1 MDDGHDGPVE
11 ANGADESFDG
21 PQGSSGP
28 IRRACDACRARK
40 VISFQS
46 FSLEFIISSLL
57 EYAKKLSHQ
66 IRCNRESPCSHC
78 LQAKIQCTHADNKPR
93 EKRTRILITPQYE
106 RKIDLIDRRLDGVI
120 RLLEDLKMNWQPG
133 PPQAAQDKATPPKA
147 TSSMS
152 TPGSGPSHTEATGPV
167 VEGDSSLTAHS
178 AFANQFFQEVISTD
192 ELQDSSLEMRET
204 LDALHHIVHSL
215 KHQTASSEM
224 SYPNARPSNRVAMP
238 PYDLPPIRKSVE
250 VIQAAK
256 AYHSPTI
263 SVYETLCLPAFSE
276 LCLRV
281 YFSQDFSEADFIT
294 TSVGLYY
301 LFFHYAYQA
310 PESSREEYLSYANM
324 CRDNT
329 ETALSNLPLHLPATY
344 EMILALA
351 LGTFYT
357 IEMSKPSLCWTLCS
371 KASELCQTL
380 GYHRAA
386 SMKNDS
392 PEEASRKQALFW
404 GVYMADKGLSL
415 RMGRASSIQDWDIT
429 IPLPKPERSQG
440 PLWHYFTLW
449 VLCARV
455 QGRIYELLYSP
466 ESVTQPDH
474 VRKSRVETLTRELE
488 LVNIKTEEAN
498 IIWVQENEKTIG
510 SQLLLFLSTSDDV
523 LRLSLLTLVHRAAP
537 REKAS
542 PTTFT
547 QDCIKA
553 ARETLARHQDCMNVL
568 EGANS
573 TLFSIYI
580 HWTLLYAPFIP
591 FIVIFCHVIE
601 TQDREDLAR
610 LHAFNA
616 SMQSAPTVSE
626 AAGKVYRLFQVLYSV
641 ALRYVEFRTST
652 PQPDQMEAS
661 AQMDA
666 YLSALGFPSSAP
678 GEPVQASNFIAQ
690 PFGPGGVPGGGLGPG
705 PVDAARTGS
714 PMAWLGNGAAQL
726 DDWLYSNSQMIG
738 MLQEP
743 GFNFP
748 NQNENP

>member
-1 MDDGHDGPVE
+1 MEDGYEGSEGVGELNAADDG
-11 ANGADESFDG
+11 FDG
-21 PQGSSGP
+21 ALGSAGP
-28 IRRACDACRARK
+28 IRRA
-40 VISFQS
+40 
-46 FSLEFIISSLL
+46 
-57 EYAKKLSHQ
+57 

-133 PPQAAQDKATPPKA
+133 PSNPSQQLSPPPKPA
-147 TSSMS
+147 SSMS
-152 TPGSGPSHTEATGPV
+152 TPGSAPSQPEATGPV

-178 AFANQFFQEVISTD
+178 AFANQFFQEVVSTD

-204 LDALHHIVHSL
+204 LDALRHMVHSL
-215 KHQTASSEM
+215 KHQTAASEM
-224 SYPNARPSNRVAMP
+224 SYPNSRPSTRVAIP
-238 PYDLPPIRKSVE
+238 PYDLPHPKIGR
-250 VIQAAK
+250 
-256 AYHSPTI
+256 AYNSGAI
-263 SVYETLCLPAFSE
+263 SIYENLCLPTFSE

-281 YFSQDFSEADFIT
+281 YFSPDFSEADFI
-294 TSVGLYY
+294 VANFGLYY
-301 LFFHYAYQA
+301 LFIHQANQA
-310 PESSREEYLSYANM
+310 PESSRDEYMSYAAM

-351 LGTFYT
+351 LG
-357 IEMSKPSLCWTLCS
+357 
-371 KASELCQTL
+371 
-380 GYHRAA
+380 
-386 SMKNDS
+386 
-392 PEEASRKQALFW
+392 ALFW
-404 GVYMADKGLSL
+404 GVYMADKGLAL

-429 IPLPKPERSQG
+429 IPLPKPERSRG

-466 ESVTQPDH
+466 ESVTQPAH
-474 VRKSRVETLTRELE
+474 VRQSRDLWLSESNKSLGEHLM
-488 LVNIKTEEAN
+488 
-498 IIWVQENEKTIG
+498 Q
-510 SQLLLFLSTSDDV
+510 FLYISDDV
-523 LRLSLLTLVHRAAP
+523 LRLSLLTLVQRAAP
-537 REKAS
+537 RSETS
-542 PTTFT
+542 RTTFT
-547 QDCIKA
+547 QECIKA
-553 ARETLARHQDCMNVL
+553 ARATLSRHQDCMSVL

-610 LHAFNA
+610 LHAFNV
-616 SMQSAPTVSE
+616 SMQTSPTVSE
-626 AAGKVYRLFQVLYSV
+626 AAGKMYRLFQVLYTV

-666 YLSALGFPSSAP
+666 YLSVLGFPSAPSA
-678 GEPVQASNFIAQ
+678 EPTQTANFMASS
-690 PFGPGGVPGGGLGPG
+690 FGPEGVPGGGLKPG
-705 PVDAARTGS
+705 FDGAVRTGS

-743 GFNFP
+743 GFHFP
-748 NQNENP
+748 NQNDDGNENE